1 MLRIELSYRVPER
14 FVSLTLCVTTAG
26 GFQAL
31 FNIPPVRQIQ
41 VLSFNYADSQ
51 CKQWVGFKNLL
62 RYDATY

>member
-31 FNIPPVRQIQ
+31 CNIPPVRQIQ
-41 VLSFNYADSQ
+41 VLSFDYAESQ
-51 CKQWVGFKNLL
+51 CK
-62 RYDATY
+62 